1 MVGSCLYIENLDR
14 RPEDLAAA
22 AGALINKY
30 NLELGQEVIG
40 LTPKALEALQN
51 FHWSSN
57 MNQFKSVIRQ
67 LVSTVEQHYISLE
80 PVASVLAAL
89 DAPGEVSS
97 NINTAGTLDEIER
110 RIILSVLQEENMNY
124 TSTAK
129 RLNISRSTLYRK
141 LKPEKAGLLP
151 SCT

>member
-1 MVGSCLYIENLDR
+1 
-14 RPEDLAAA
+14 
-22 AGALINKY
+22 
-30 NLELGQEVIG
+30 
-40 LTPKALEALQN
+40 
-51 FHWSSN
+51 

-129 RLNISRSTLYRK
+129 RLNISRPTLYRK